1 MGTLA
6 LAAKITHVPSMYLSE
21 LPGPRHGTRQDA
33 IDGHAEIARR
43 CKALGVDTLV
53 VFDTHWLVN
62 ASYHVNCAPHFKGS
76 YTSNELPH
84 FISNLAYESPGNPV
98 LGRLLARVASDHGVE
113 TLAHDATTLAP
124 EYGTLVP
131 LRYMN
136 ADQHFKAVSVSAL
149 CMAHYLNDSARLG
162 WAFRQAVEQHYDGTV
177 AFLASGSLSHRFAQN
192 GLAPGYAFKLWSP
205 LLERLDRDVVR
216 LWQSGRQQDWADFC
230 AMLPEY
236 AAKGHGE
243 GFMHDTAMLLGA
255 LGWSAYDAPVE
266 VLTPYFG
273 ASGTGQINALFP
285 VTPQDGRAIPA
296 AQASAADG
304 FSRVATRL

>member
-1 MGTLA
+1 MGQLA

-33 IDGHAEIARR
+33 IAGHQDISRR
-43 CKALGVDTLV
+43 CRALGVDTLV

-62 ASYHVNCAPHFKGS
+62 ANYHLNCAPHFKGQ

-84 FISNLAYESPGNPV
+84 FISNMGFESPGNPA
-98 LGRLLARVASDHGVE
+98 LGHLLARVCNEHGVE

-136 ADQHFKAVSVSAL
+136 PDQHFKVVSVSAL

-162 WAFRQAVEQHYDGTV
+162 WAMRQAVEQHYDGRV

-192 GLAPGYAFKLWSP
+192 GLAPEFAFKIWSP
-205 LLERLDRDVVR
+205 LLEKLDAQVVR
-216 LWQSGRQQDWADFC
+216 MWQDGEWAAFC
-230 AMLPEY
+230 EMLPEY
-236 AAKGHGE
+236 ASKGHGE

-255 LGWSAYDAPVE
+255 LGWSGYDGAAE
-266 VLTPYFG
+266 VITPYFG
-273 ASGTGQINALFP
+273 ASGTGQINAVFP
-285 VTPQDGRAIPA
+285 VTPQDGAHIPA
-296 AQASAADG
+296 AQASAASAYQAFG
-304 FSRVATRL
+304 RL

>member
-1 MGTLA
+1 MGQLA

-33 IDGHAEIARR
+33 IAGHQDISRR
-43 CKALGVDTLV
+43 CRALGVDTLV

-62 ASYHVNCAPHFKGS
+62 ANYHLNCAPHFKGQ

-84 FISNLAYESPGNPV
+84 FISNMAFESPGNPA
-98 LGRLLARVASDHGVE
+98 LGHLLARVCNEHGVE

-136 ADQHFKAVSVSAL
+136 ADQHFKVVSVSAL

-162 WAFRQAVEQHYDGTV
+162 WAMRQAVEQHYDGRV

-192 GLAPGYAFKLWSP
+192 GLAPEFAFKIWSP
-205 LLERLDRDVVR
+205 LLEKLDAQVIRM
-216 LWQSGRQQDWADFC
+216 WQMGEWAAFC
-230 AMLPEY
+230 EMLPEY
-236 AAKGHGE
+236 ASKGHGE

-255 LGWSAYDAPVE
+255 LGWSGYDGAAE
-266 VLTPYFG
+266 VITPYFG
-273 ASGTGQINALFP
+273 ASGTGQINAVFP
-285 VTPQDGRAIPA
+285 VTPQDGSRIPA
-296 AQASAADG
+296 AQASAAHAYQAFG
-304 FSRVATRL
+304 RL